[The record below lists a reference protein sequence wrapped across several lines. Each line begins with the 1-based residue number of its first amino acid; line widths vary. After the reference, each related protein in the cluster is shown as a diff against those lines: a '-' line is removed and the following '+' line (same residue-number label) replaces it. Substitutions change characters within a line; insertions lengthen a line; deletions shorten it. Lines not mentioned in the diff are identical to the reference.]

1 MGVRVVRL
9 TILGF
14 MLGFV
19 SFPALAQPVDQPAP
33 SAITETAPLEPSEP
47 PVVLEAP
54 TDPVTTL
61 GELRRSV
68 RRFPNN
74 VGLRL
79 KLAQALLSVGD
90 LESALEE
97 CRAAIKLQ
105 PENGTTHVQLGLT
118 LMAKQDWRAAGSA
131 LKEALR
137 LEPDLAHAHYSL
149 GSIHYSLGN
158 TKAAIQ
164 SYRQAIELQPYFP
177 DAHYRLALL
186 LKVSGQGREALQHME
201 AAAIGGVP
209 QARMFLANTYRDG
222 QGVEKNLGLAI
233 YWWAQ
238 AAELGQQAAIDSLSK
253 LRRQMLAPELAT
265 TRRADVHRAFRL
277 YRDKLWNDFP
287 ELKRTT
293 EQQSLGKVLLEQN
306 RLADAVQV
314 LLKECYALNDEAHAE
329 LATLYETGS
338 DQYLLP
344 FDKKMLTCFETTA
357 AEGYIPARK
366 TLVRIYTTGLG
377 VNTDVSKA
385 KTLLKSLPQLDLL
398 TLSDELGLQ

>member
-1 MGVRVVRL
+1 MGVRLVRL
-9 TILGF
+9 TILSFLFG
-14 MLGFV
+14 LV
-19 SFPALAQPVDQPAP
+19 SFSALAQSGDQQSTPAIEEASP
-33 SAITETAPLEPSEP
+33 IELSEP

-79 KLAQALLSVGD
+79 KLSQALLQMGD

-97 CRAAIKLQ
+97 CRATIKLQ
-105 PENGTTHVQLGLT
+105 PENEAAQVQLGLT
-118 LMAKQDWRAAGSA
+118 LMAKQDWRAAA
-131 LKEALR
+131 TAFKEALR

-164 SYRQAIELQPYFP
+164 SFRQAIELQPYFP
-177 DAHYRLALL
+177 DAHYRVALL

-209 QARMFLANTYRDG
+209 QARMFLANAYRDG

-238 AAELGQQAAIDSLSK
+238 AAELGQQTALDSLSK
-253 LRRQMLAPELAT
+253 LRRQLLAPEST
-265 TRRADVHRAFRL
+265 TARRADLHRAFRV

-287 ELKRTT
+287 DLTRTT
-293 EQQSLGKVLLEQN
+293 EQQSLGKALLEQN
-306 RLADAVQV
+306 RIQDAVPV
-314 LLKECYALNDEAHAE
+314 LLKECYALHDETHAE

-338 DQYLLP
+338 SQQLLP
-344 FDKKMLTCFETTA
+344 FDKKILSCFETTA

-377 VNTDVSKA
+377 VNADASKA
-385 KTLLKSLPQLDLL
+385 KMLLKGLPKLDLL

>member
-1 MGVRVVRL
+1 MCVRL
-9 TILGF
+9 VRLIILVFISGV
-14 MLGFV
+14 G
-19 SFPALAQPVDQPAP
+19 SFPTLAQSVDLPANP
-33 SAITETAPLEPSEP
+33 TAEESSSVELSEP
-47 PVVLEAP
+47 PIVLEEP
-54 TDPVTTL
+54 TDPVTAL

-74 VGLRL
+74 IGLRL
-79 KLAQALLSVGD
+79 ALSQALLRMGD

-97 CRAAIKLQ
+97 SRAAIKLQ
-105 PENGTTHVQLGLT
+105 PENGAAHVQLGLT
-118 LMAKQDWRAAGSA
+118 LMAKQDWRAAATA

-149 GSIHYSLGN
+149 GSIQYSLGN

-164 SYRQAIELQPYFP
+164 SFRQAIELQPYFP
-177 DAHYRLALL
+177 DAHYRVALL

-209 QARMFLANTYRDG
+209 QARMFLANAYRDG

-238 AAELGQQAAIDSLSK
+238 AAELGQQTAIESLSK
-253 LRRQMLAPELAT
+253 LRRQLLAPDVPTA
-265 TRRADVHRAFRL
+265 RRADLHRAFRV
-277 YRDKLWNDFP
+277 YRDKLWEEVPD
-287 ELKRTT
+287 LKRTT
-293 EQQSLGKVLLEQN
+293 EQQSLGKALLEQN
-306 RLADAVQV
+306 RVEEAVHA

-329 LATLYETGS
+329 LAALYETGS
-338 DQYLLP
+338 GQQLLP
-344 FDKKMLTCFETTA
+344 FDKKMLACFETTA

-377 VNTDVSKA
+377 VNADTSKA
-385 KTLLKSLPQLDLL
+385 KTLLKSLPKLDLL